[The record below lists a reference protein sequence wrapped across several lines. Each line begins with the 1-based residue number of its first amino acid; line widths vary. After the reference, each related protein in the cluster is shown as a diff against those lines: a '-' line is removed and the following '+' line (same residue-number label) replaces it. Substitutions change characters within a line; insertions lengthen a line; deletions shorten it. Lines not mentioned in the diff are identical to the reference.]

1 MANNFKNI
9 NRFCAVF
16 QFKIFNSNLTNLKDY
31 NRLRYELKSKHK

>member
-16 QFKIFNSNLTNLKDY
+16 QFKIFNSNLKDY
-31 NRLRYELKSKHK
+31 NRLRYELKSKTK